1 MEKQIRRRRFLG
13 WAAASF
19 ALASTGCVGGE
30 QTEPEE
36 VDVAG
41 GTTVVFEGHASG
53 WLGVE
58 PTGIDGIRNP
68 TLVLEDGETYVFR
81 WTNGDGAPHDI
92 GIRDADDDV
101 VDGLVS
107 DRVTTKG
114 EETSLEFTASQE
126 MEEYV
131 CSFHRSSQSG
141 RLVVE

>member
-1 MEKQIRRRRFLG
+1 MELQPRRRGFLASS
-13 WAAASF
+13 AALLTAG
-19 ALASTGCVGGE
+19 STGCIGGGRP
-30 QTEPEE
+30 EPEE
-36 VDVAG
+36 VDEDRG
-41 GTTVVFEGHASG
+41 ITVVFEGHASG

-58 PTGIDGIRNP
+58 PDGVDGLRNP
-68 TLVLEDGETYVFR
+68 TLVLEEGATYEFR

-114 EETSLEFTASQE
+114 EGTSLEFTASPE

-131 CSFHRSSQSG
+131 CSYHRSSQSG

>member
-1 MEKQIRRRRFLG
+1 MEMQIRRRSLLASAG
-13 WAAASF
+13 LVAA
-19 ALASTGCVGGE
+19 ASTGCLDGGGR
-30 QTEPEE
+30 EPEE
-36 VDVAG
+36 VDVEG

-58 PTGIDGIRNP
+58 PDDVEGLRNP
-68 TLVLEDGETYVFR
+68 TLVLEEGETYVFR
-81 WTNGDGAPHDI
+81 WVNGDGAPHDI

-107 DRVTTKG
+107 DRVSTKG
-114 EETSLEFTASQE
+114 MEASLEFTASAE